1 MIIKMAYKI
10 AMLKLKRLNVG
21 EIICLVYKDYKIN
34 PKCLNDELQNP
45 SGYC

>member
-1 MIIKMAYKI
+1 MIIKMANTI
-10 AMLKLKRLNVG
+10 AMLKLKHLNVG
-21 EIICLVYKDYKIN
+21 EIICLVYKDHKIN